1 MKRKF
6 FYDIPTLVPD
16 ENGDVVLLNKKS
28 ISPLEFFQYGINKY
42 GKYYLKW
49 DYPMLGDDELES
61 DYREISKE
69 RIKNDLR
76 NEFKIC
82 IEEENFE
89 IAEKIEEALN
99 YIKKNDYTEK

>member
-76 NEFKIC
+76 NETIDFAVFISDLCEEIEGC
-82 IEEENFE
+82 ILVTGHDFAVE
-89 IAEKIEEALN
+89 
-99 YIKKNDYTEK
+99 